1 MDDCLDLLSVFI
13 ITSRFEM
20 TDVSGSNSD
29 ELHKNAF
36 NILNNR
42 LLKPTSNYS
51 RPTSNN
57 PIIAAQR
64 KSSLY
69 NASSAESLSDKA
81 QPTKSLGKGW
91 FGLEPMKLDDN
102 VKRDIKMIQMRN
114 YMDPKRCVIHFLS
127 DRKSLSLHFIGFTR
141 IQTNWVRYCTLVQ
154 S

>member
-1 MDDCLDLLSVFI
+1 MADSI
-13 ITSRFEM
+13 
-20 TDVSGSNSD
+20 GSNPD

-51 RPTSNN
+51 RPSSAN

-69 NASSAESLSDKA
+69 STTSSDVSSIKVEASK
-81 QPTKSLGKGW
+81 TVGKGW

-114 YMDPKRCVIHFLS
+114 YMDPKR
-127 DRKSLSLHFIGFTR
+127 
-141 IQTNWVRYCTLVQ
+141 
-154 S
+154 